1 MQISPGVRGNL
12 YSAMNHNSLCRVTK
26 KWFIR
31 LFVGNELIIS
41 KYIMFLR
48 SSIQNSTQGGKL
60 KKKNQR
66 DFFSFSVFK
75 LYLTKTK
82 MTFLNSI
89 LYLCFFSIPV
99 MILLYSCYFYYDLNL
114 AEFLPS
120 CQLLSGSNTVC
131 NNGLYTNSLIVCSK
145 FIYLIV

>member
-41 KYIMFLR
+41 NNIMFLR

-60 KKKNQR
+60 KKKIR
-66 DFFSFSVFK
+66 GTYFSFSVFK

-99 MILLYSCYFYYDLNL
+99 MILLYSCNFYYDLNL

-120 CQLLSGSNTVC
+120 CPLYR
-131 NNGLYTNSLIVCSK
+131 NNMVRYEKGYFLMPTPNKHTNK
-145 FIYLIV
+145 M

>member
-1 MQISPGVRGNL
+1 MRKSVQQF
-12 YSAMNHNSLCRVTK
+12 MNFFRCGAFSTYIRRWITIHYVGFTK

-89 LYLCFFSIPV
+89 LYLCFFSMPV
-99 MILLYSCYFYYDLNL
+99 MILLYSCNFYYDLNL
-114 AEFLPS
+114 AEFFTIMSIALAHIL
-120 CQLLSGSNTVC
+120 CAKMTC
-131 NNGLYTNSLIVCSK
+131 ILI
-145 FIYLIV
+145 FQ

>member
-60 KKKNQR
+60 KKKIR
-66 DFFSFSVFK
+66 GTYFSFSVFK

-99 MILLYSCYFYYDLNL
+99 MILLYSCNFYY
-114 AEFLPS
+114 
-120 CQLLSGSNTVC
+120 
-131 NNGLYTNSLIVCSK
+131 LYTNSLIVCSK